1 MTSAS
6 SIKGWCPGALR
17 PMESGD
23 GLIVR
28 LRVTGGVLSLKQ
40 AHAIAKAST
49 DYGNG
54 VMDLS
59 ARANLQLRGVTQETW
74 PKLIDELSQFD
85 LIDANEDAES
95 VRNVMASPLSGIDPT
110 ALLDITP
117 RVKALEDHL
126 KSTKSLHRLPAKF
139 GFLIDNGGAFSLR
152 GIATDIAFEAT
163 TNNSTVAF
171 AVRLADAEEI
181 ALIHPED
188 LVKTADTLAHYF
200 IHTRQGHE
208 DQIRRMKHLVA
219 REGASKIFSQAG
231 LETFSASHLPID
243 KKDARQSPIGF
254 HRFGTFGCLGLAA
267 PFGRWHAKIL
277 SDLTHFAERHKI
289 HSLRLTPWRALL
301 LPDISEETAEEARAL
316 FNDVL
321 ITNPHD
327 PRLFIAACSGEPACL
342 HASVK
347 TQEDAL
353 TFAKLF
359 TKTPQSGIDLHVSGC
374 EKGCAHPR
382 SSEVTLVGREG
393 RYDLILKGKASD
405 TPIRRGLDPMH
416 AASALKEML
425 EGEFA

>member
-59 ARANLQLRGVTQETW
+59 ARANLQVRGVTQETW
-74 PKLIDELSQFD
+74 SKLIDELSQYD

-95 VRNVMASPLSGIDPT
+95 VRNVMTSPLSGIDST
-110 ALLDITP
+110 ALINITP
-117 RVKALEDHL
+117 HVKALEDHL

-139 GFLIDNGGAFSLR
+139 GFLIDDGGAFSLR

-163 TNNSTVAF
+163 TNNSSVAF
-171 AVRLADAEEI
+171 AVRLADEEEI
-181 ALIHPED
+181 ALIRPED
-188 LVKTADTLAHYF
+188 LVKTADALAHSF
-200 IHTRQGHE
+200 INARQGHD
-208 DQIRRMKHLVA
+208 DQIRRMKHLVE
-219 REGASKIFSQAG
+219 REGARKLFSVIG
-231 LETFSASHLPID
+231 LETFSASHAPID
-243 KKDARQSPIGF
+243 KRDARQSPIGF
-254 HRFGTFGCLGLAA
+254 HRFRAFGCLGLAA
-267 PFGRWHAKIL
+267 PFGRWNAKVL
-277 SDLTHFAERHKI
+277 SDLTHFAERHNI
-289 HSLRLTPWRALL
+289 RSLRLTPWRALL
-301 LPDISEETAEEARAL
+301 LPDISEEAAEEALSL

-327 PRLFIAACSGEPACL
+327 PRLFIAACSGKPACL

-353 TFAKLF
+353 AFSKLF
-359 TKTPQSGIDLHVSGC
+359 TKIPQSGIDLHVSGC
-374 EKGCAHPR
+374 EKACARPR
-382 SSEVTLVGREG
+382 SSKVTLVGREG

-405 TPIRRGLDPMH
+405 TPIKRGLDPMH
-416 AASALKEML
+416 AASFLKDML